1 MESENELLALLEELD
16 GFENRFTITNR
27 FNIFEA
33 VNMGKQEVH
42 HSRFLAFLLDP
53 AASHGMGTAFLRRF
67 LLAVAANGAN
77 LPVSRLS
84 LSVADLGGA
93 LVYCERDHI
102 DITVEIPELQLMFAV
117 ENKIDAVER
126 TDQLKDYREL
136 IGQRYPGYRFMGCF
150 LTPDGYPGADEEWI
164 PLSYASVAAEL
175 QGIISQDA
183 ANTAVVT
190 VIQHYIDLIEK
201 KIMASEE
208 LIAACRRIY
217 AQHRTAFNLI
227 MEHGQVSVL
236 AEAFQSF
243 QADHANLAIVAV
255 RKDVAVFVES
265 TWLDI
270 PGFQI
275 ADTTTR
281 WEPPCPVKYWFQ
293 LDRNKLRLFLEV
305 GPPKSESGFR
315 RPDFV
320 KALGGSVNRNG
331 RGLYTRVLR
340 QEIKLPEDADI
351 DTVRST
357 MDKLWN
363 QMGGPVREK
372 AVREAAEKC
381 I

>member
-1 MESENELLALLEELD
+1 MEQENELLALLEELD
-16 GFENRFTITNR
+16 GFESRFRITNR

-53 AASHGMGTAFLRRF
+53 AESHGLGTAFLRRF
-67 LLAVAANGAN
+67 LLAVAASGAN

-84 LSVADLGGA
+84 LSVADLNGA
-93 LVYCERDHI
+93 LVYCERDRI
-102 DITVEIPELQLMFAV
+102 DITVEIPELGLMLAI

-136 IGQRYPGYRFMGCF
+136 IGQRYPGFRFMGCF

-164 PLSYASVAAEL
+164 PLGYASVAAEL
-175 QGIISQDA
+175 RGIVSQSPAD
-183 ANTAVVT
+183 TPVTT

-208 LIAACRRIY
+208 LIAACRRIL

-236 AEAFQSF
+236 AEAFRSF
-243 QADHANLAIVAV
+243 QADHPDLEVIAV

-265 TWLDI
+265 AWLNI

-281 WEPPCPVKYWFQ
+281 WEPPCPVKYWFE
-293 LDRNKLRLFLEV
+293 LAEGKLRLFLEV
-305 GPPKSESGFR
+305 GPGRPESGFR
-315 RPDFV
+315 RADFV
-320 KALGGSVNRNG
+320 KALGGSVNKTG
-331 RGLYTRVLR
+331 KGFYTRVDR
-340 QEIKLPEDADI
+340 QVVKLSEDADI
-351 DTVRST
+351 DTVRSA

-372 AVREAAEKC
+372 AVREAAERC